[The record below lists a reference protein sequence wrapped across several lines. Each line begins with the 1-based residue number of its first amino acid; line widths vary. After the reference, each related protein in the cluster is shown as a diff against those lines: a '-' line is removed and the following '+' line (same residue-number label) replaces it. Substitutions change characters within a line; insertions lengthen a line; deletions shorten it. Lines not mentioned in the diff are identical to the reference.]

1 MIIKTNVPKNNP
13 ELDVFTV
20 TDMKM
25 FIKAYRSFLETA
37 EGVDLFNSFLPVVYD
52 HCLKSLWGPQWTYGM
67 SLLMAHYFTITSK
80 DMGGEMGE
88 AQTMGQVAALGEPT
102 GILTGQSVGEIS
114 INYDLTRT
122 SFDITQE
129 PDAAFFNES
138 KFGMRYYALWRGKNP
153 FVIGVVI

>member
-1 MIIKTNVPKNNP
+1 
-13 ELDVFTV
+13 
-20 TDMKM
+20 
-25 FIKAYRSFLETA
+25 
-37 EGVDLFNSFLPVVYD
+37 
-52 HCLKSLWGPQWTYGM
+52 M

-138 KFGMRYYALWRGKNP
+138 KFGMRYYALWRGKKS
-153 FVIGVVI
+153 IRDWSGYLMDYRGVVYLDILIKV